1 MVIYQNLAY
10 CRYLQLWTIFYLFN
24 IVKYNPCISLFTVSL
39 LHLCS
44 LDSTSKRILIL
55 FQDYILISL
64 IIIKLK
70 CNQNS
75 IIKNLNIFSN
85 LLVFLCYLFILKEIN
100 VNPIKL
106 YMEYLPNDDK
116 NYKHENYIEY
126 FKRIWISFFNIYN
139 Y

>member
-24 IVKYNPCISLFTVSL
+24 LVKYNPCISLFIVSL

-44 LDSTSKRILIL
+44 LDTTSKRILIL
-55 FQDYILISL
+55 LQDYILISL

-70 CNQNS
+70 YHKNI
-75 IIKNLNIFSN
+75 IIKNLNIFCN
-85 LLVFLCYLFILKEIN
+85 LLVFLFYLFILKEIN
-100 VNPIKL
+100 INPIKL
-106 YMEYLPNDDK
+106 YLEYLPNDDK
-116 NYKHENYIEY
+116 NYKNENYIEY
-126 FKRIWISFFNIYN
+126 IKRIWTSFFNIYN

>member
-10 CRYLQLWTIFYLFN
+10 CRYLQ
-24 IVKYNPCISLFTVSL
+24 LFTVSL

-70 CNQNS
+70 CNENS

-106 YMEYLPNDDK
+106 YIEYLPNDDK
-116 NYKHENYIEY
+116 NYKNENYIEY
-126 FKRIWISFFNIYN
+126 FIRIWISFFNIYN